1 MQRSMIQLL
10 NNNEIKLFFLQF
22 YEIYDLIFRK
32 KI

>member
-1 MQRSMIQLL
+1 MQRTMIQLL

-22 YEIYDLIFRK
+22 CEIYVLIFRK